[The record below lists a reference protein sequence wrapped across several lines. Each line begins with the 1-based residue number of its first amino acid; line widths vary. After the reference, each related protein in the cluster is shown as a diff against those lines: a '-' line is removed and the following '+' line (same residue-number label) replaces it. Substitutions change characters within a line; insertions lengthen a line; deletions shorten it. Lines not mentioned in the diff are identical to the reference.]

1 MKKPLKKCAMGSLVV
16 ERASVIR
23 RTCGGVERVE
33 VTPGVCSE
41 LELVGFLPRVR
52 GVVID

>member
-1 MKKPLKKCAMGSLVV
+1 MKKPLKKCAMGSLVA
-16 ERASVIR
+16 ERASVSR